1 METVEW
7 GRRFRLPILLVLV
20 FLLRLPFLTQAIQGD
35 DHTYLTEAAHA
46 LVEPLHPMHVKD
58 VFLGNEVDLRGHSH
72 PPLDAWVLAGLL
84 AVFGEVREVPF
95 HACYIIF
102 SLIAVAATWSLA
114 RRFSPRPVWATLL
127 LIAVPAFVVNGNSFE
142 SDVPFLAFWLTAVA
156 FFISD
161 RLLLSAIAMAL
172 AALTSYQ
179 AVFLTPILAVYL
191 LCGARTG
198 ACRIDTRVDAR
209 LPWLAIFVPP
219 LTIAAF
225 QLFERL
231 TTGAAPAAVLTG
243 YFGSYGFQRL
253 AAKMASALMLF
264 IHSWFIVFPAL
275 VPPALVLAWR
285 KRREPDTLFLLAW
298 IAVFL
303 ACAFVVF
310 FAGSARYLL
319 PMAAPVCLLASRL
332 RPRWLAPAF
341 AIQLAI
347 GLGLAA
353 MNYQHWDGYREFARR
368 IAPLTEGRRVWVDGE
383 WGLRSY
389 LEAQGGLALTKT
401 TQVGPGE
408 FIASSALGHAVDV
421 NGPTA
426 LVAAAVIQPSVPFRI
441 LGLESHS
448 GYSDVSRGFWPFGI
462 STGVVDRLKLIRMV
476 ERHPTLEYL
485 PMNAP
490 EASGQIVSGIFDLEG
505 AFRWTSRAAVV
516 ALKSPAD
523 PLPLAATFAI
533 HAKSPAR
540 QVRLLLDGREVAAA
554 TYPGPGSYTLS
565 SAPVQPAGPVASVT
579 IECDRTF
586 TAPPDTRDLGIVLAG
601 IGFRK

>member
-1 METVEW
+1 MEAGIKHRGLWLCLALV
-7 GRRFRLPILLVLV
+7 LLV
-20 FLLRLPFLTQAIQGD
+20 RLPFLTQAIQGD

-84 AVFGEVREVPF
+84 AVFGEVREIPF
-95 HACYIIF
+95 HAFYIVF
-102 SLIAVAATWSLA
+102 SLVAVCAMWSLA
-114 RRFSPRPVWATLL
+114 RRFSPRPFWATLL

-142 SDVPFLAFWLTAVA
+142 SDVPVLAFWLAAVA
-156 FFISD
+156 LFLAD
-161 RLLLSAIAMAL
+161 RLAL
-172 AALTSYQ
+172 AAVALAAAALTSYQ
-179 AVFLTPILAVYL
+179 AVFVIPILLIWVILHRSQNPRHLSAVFCLLTP
-191 LCGARTG
+191 
-198 ACRIDTRVDAR
+198 
-209 LPWLAIFVPP
+209 F

-253 AAKMASALMLF
+253 STKLASALMLF

-275 VPPALVLAWR
+275 VLPTLILAWR
-285 KRREPDTLFLLAW
+285 KRRDPDTLFLLAW
-298 IAVFL
+298 IAIFL

-319 PMAAPVCLLASRL
+319 PMAAPLCLLASRL
-332 RPRWLAPAF
+332 RAGWLAPVF

-353 MNYQHWDGYREFARR
+353 MNYQHWDGYRQFARR
-368 IAPLTEGRRVWVDGE
+368 IAPLSEGRRVWIDGE

-401 TQVGPGE
+401 TQVRPGE
-408 FIASSALGHAVDV
+408 FIASSALGHSVDV
-421 NGPTA
+421 NGPAAT
-426 LVAAAVIQPSVPFRI
+426 VATAVIQPSVPFRI

-462 STGVVDRLKLIRMV
+462 STGVVDRLKLIRIV

-490 EASGQIVSGIFDLEG
+490 EAPDQIVSGIFALEV
-505 AFRWTSRAAVV
+505 AIRWTSRAAVV
-516 ALKSPAD
+516 ALKSPAE
-523 PLPLAATFAI
+523 PRALSATFAI
-533 HAKSPAR
+533 HEKSPAR
-540 QVRLLLDGREVAAA
+540 QIRLLLDGREVASQ
-554 TYPGPGSYTLS
+554 TYSVPGAYTLQTT
-565 SAPVQPAGPVASVT
+565 PIQPAGPVAIVT
-579 IECDRTF
+579 LESDRTF
-586 TAPPDTRDLGIVLAG
+586 TAPPDTRDLALVLSA
-601 IGFRK
+601 IGFRADIPNP